1 MQKKDKSLKE
11 LIDSD
16 FTSEQKNN
24 RWCETKT
31 NKKFV
36 FNSIIKDENSTF
48 YSTDKINR
56 NITDKAGR
64 SIYRKTEYLLSSM
77 MNWKTKV
84 TYV

>member
-1 MQKKDKSLKE
+1 MIQTSPVNKRTIDDVKLKQ
-11 LIDSD
+11 
-16 FTSEQKNN
+16 TKNL
-24 RWCETKT
+24 
-31 NKKFV
+31 

-48 YSTDKINR
+48 YSTDKTNR
-56 NITDKAGR
+56 NITDKARR

>member
-1 MQKKDKSLKE
+1 MIQTLSVNERTIDDAKLKQ
-11 LIDSD
+11 
-16 FTSEQKNN
+16 TKNL
-24 RWCETKT
+24 
-31 NKKFV
+31 

-48 YSTDKINR
+48 YSTDKTNR
-56 NITDKAGR
+56 NITDKARG